1 MKEGGRDGVTEGYEG
16 RIIFSACTAGVR
28 VCVHTVCVCVCGRR
42 IVSF

>member
-1 MKEGGRDGVTEGYEG
+1 MTEGYEG

-28 VCVHTVCVCVCGRR
+28 VCVHTVCVCGRR

>member
-1 MKEGGRDGVTEGYEG
+1 MTEGYEG